1 MSTSRH
7 NHIGVLSDNELIKR
21 DIYCEKL
28 NLLHD
33 RRVKLA
39 SLKNLLKPTAF
50 TPKLLHQN
58 NNYSQKRP
66 SH

>member
-50 TPKLLHQN
+50 TPKLLH
-58 NNYSQKRP
+58 
-66 SH
+66 